1 MPDTNQSERNNYSLF
16 KLAITTIASNAL
28 LTSITFLLQYE
39 SRAISNIKPKKE
51 EEILIIE
58 NVLCGIMPWL
68 VATMYL
74 YKKADKSIN
83 KVGSSAIIASTSFL
97 TTDIISL
104 GFNQLFNSNE
114 LRIISLVKIMIFFIA
129 GMLILGS
136 MKPAEQE
143 TESNNMVRPTLIN
156 ASTPLLPES
165 AIDDQTENQNI
176 FI

>member
-1 MPDTNQSERNNYSLF
+1 
-16 KLAITTIASNAL
+16 
-28 LTSITFLLQYE
+28 
-39 SRAISNIKPKKE
+39 
-51 EEILIIE
+51 
-58 NVLCGIMPWL
+58 MPWL